1 MAVYSILSRVVRLG
15 AEAHCVTVSAI
26 PSALDRAEVRTAIV
40 TSAAEAQA
48 RRDYL
53 QMSLATELRARGH
66 EVAALVE

>member
-1 MAVYSILSRVVRLG
+1 MKYHVLSRVVQISPD
-15 AEAHCVTVSAI
+15 AHCVTVSAI
-26 PSALDRAEVRTAIV
+26 PSALDRAEVRAAVV

-66 EVAALVE
+66 ELNGIVE